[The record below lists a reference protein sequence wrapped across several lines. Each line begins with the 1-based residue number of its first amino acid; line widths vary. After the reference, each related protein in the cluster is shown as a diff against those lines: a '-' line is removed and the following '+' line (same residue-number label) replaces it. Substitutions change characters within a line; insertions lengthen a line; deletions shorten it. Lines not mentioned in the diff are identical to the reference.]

1 MLFFAGPV
9 LWRTLHAKMRTK
21 SSWIRWQRLWFI
33 VLMPLRDEAVTLF
46 IILLCLDIQT
56 FCRKYQEHHEHVL
69 SFRVW
74 LLKSLCRIQ
83 DLLARPYLPKA
94 SKSRLQSSRTHER
107 CTFEAMMKATKAYGE
122 NSCGKLENIAFLR
135 CTSESRAFSSVQ
147 EDQFRLVAGSTSLQG
162 AAEGGMYFED
172 LWIWIC

>member
-21 SSWIRWQRLWFI
+21 SSLIRWQRLWFI

-46 IILLCLDIQT
+46 KILLCLDIQT

-83 DLLARPYLPKA
+83 FACQALPAQGIKVEA
-94 SKSRLQSSRTHER
+94 SVLQDTRTANLRSYDESHQSSKLMGKIHV
-107 CTFEAMMKATKAYGE
+107 E
-122 NSCGKLENIAFLR
+122 NMAFLR
-135 CTSESRAFSSVQ
+135 CTSES
-147 EDQFRLVAGSTSLQG
+147 
-162 AAEGGMYFED
+162 
-172 LWIWIC
+172 